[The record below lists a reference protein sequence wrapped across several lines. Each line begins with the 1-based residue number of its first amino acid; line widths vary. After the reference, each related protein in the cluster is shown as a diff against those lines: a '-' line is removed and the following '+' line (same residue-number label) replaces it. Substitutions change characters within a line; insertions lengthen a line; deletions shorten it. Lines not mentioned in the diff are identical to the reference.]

1 MSKITGDVIDFHIET
16 SKPGPFHS
24 PLHVLGRQ
32 PLISL
37 ILYLFFCSPA
47 IHSPQ
52 KMTKLCTLCS
62 TQRDILIR
70 CQIDETQ
77 KWHFVCPGAC
87 WKSVS
92 GGVEDAKG
100 FEGKYPYY
108 KYGGMVCLI
117 SLPSQSEGVERKR
130 LAERF
135 LNGC

>member
-1 MSKITGDVIDFHIET
+1 
-16 SKPGPFHS
+16 
-24 PLHVLGRQ
+24 
-32 PLISL
+32 
-37 ILYLFFCSPA
+37 
-47 IHSPQ
+47 
-52 KMTKLCTLCS
+52 MTKLCTLCS